1 MNGSRFP
8 SAACENPINKA
19 KGLFWPY
26 VEKLKKRTPAVQPR
40 SSEPVWAQL
49 VKRPEETSLLPPAEN
64 QSPRVKALL
73 AEDQNPRVR
82 NPPAMTLVLA
92 VAGDQE
98 VGEDKAPGR
107 PRVELVVPRAPAGA
121 GRRRELLELPGR
133 LRGREEMGRRLPVE
147 ELAGPG
153 ARQAKSRRARSAR
166 AGDLGLEMTQAA
178 ARNRLQVRK
187 KEGADAVAAMPQ
199 KSLASRRRHLPAAA
213 GRRGVGR
220 NLPWSQGPLLKKLPP
235 GAGKHL
241 RPGGRRSRLRIKSR
255 AGALVPVVVAVQRK
269 RPQRKLATR
278 PGAQRVP
285 PERAERAD
293 RPAAGAGLLARRAGR
308 EVAAAARAG
317 AAREVRP
324 LQVEGQGNPR
334 AVRRWPPRRRTWS
347 GRSWSM
353 PSSPR
358 KSA

>member
-1 MNGSRFP
+1 MTQPVARSR
-8 SAACENPINKA
+8 
-19 KGLFWPY
+19 L
-26 VEKLKKRTPAVQPR
+26 
-40 SSEPVWAQL
+40 
-49 VKRPEETSLLPPAEN
+49 
-64 QSPRVKALL
+64 
-73 AEDQNPRVR
+73 
-82 NPPAMTLVLA
+82 
-92 VAGDQE
+92 E
-98 VGEDKAPGR
+98 V
-107 PRVELVVPRAPAGA
+107 
-121 GRRRELLELPGR
+121 RRE
-133 LRGREEMGRRLPVE
+133 
-147 ELAGPG
+147 
-153 ARQAKSRRARSAR
+153 
-166 AGDLGLEMTQAA
+166 
-178 ARNRLQVRK
+178 
-187 KEGADAVAAMPQ
+187 EGAEPAATMPQ
-199 KSLASRRRHLPAAA
+199 KSLVSRIRHLPAAA
-213 GRRGVGR
+213 GRRDAGR
-220 NLPWSQGPLLKKLPP
+220 SLPGSRGRLLKRVL
-235 GAGKHL
+235 ARRREDL

-324 LQVEGQGNPR
+324 LHVEGQGNPR

>member
-1 MNGSRFP
+1 M
-8 SAACENPINKA
+8 
-19 KGLFWPY
+19 
-26 VEKLKKRTPAVQPR
+26 
-40 SSEPVWAQL
+40 
-49 VKRPEETSLLPPAEN
+49 
-64 QSPRVKALL
+64 
-73 AEDQNPRVR
+73 
-82 NPPAMTLVLA
+82 
-92 VAGDQE
+92 
-98 VGEDKAPGR
+98 DKAPGR
-107 PRVELVVPRAPAGA
+107 PRVELVVPRVPVGA
-121 GRRRELLELPGR
+121 GRRRKLLELPGR
-133 LRGREEMGRRLPVE
+133 LKGREEMGRRVPVE
-147 ELAGPG
+147 EELVGPG

-178 ARNRLQVRK
+178 ARNRLRVRK
-187 KEGADAVAAMPQ
+187 EEGADAVAAMPQ

-269 RPQRKLATR
+269 KPQRKLATR

-308 EVAAAARAG
+308 ELAAAARAG

-324 LQVEGQGNPR
+324 LHVEGQGNPR

>member
-1 MNGSRFP
+1 M
-8 SAACENPINKA
+8 
-19 KGLFWPY
+19 
-26 VEKLKKRTPAVQPR
+26 VQPR

-64 QSPRVKALL
+64 QGPRVKALLAEDQSPRVKALL

-107 PRVELVVPRAPAGA
+107 PRVELVVPRVPVGA
-121 GRRRELLELPGR
+121 GRRRKLLELPGR
-133 LRGREEMGRRLPVE
+133 LKGREEMGRRVPVEE

-187 KEGADAVAAMPQ
+187 EEGADAVAAMPQ

-285 PERAERAD
+285 PERAERAERAD

-308 EVAAAARAG
+308 ELAAAARAG

-324 LQVEGQGNPR
+324 LHVEGQGNPR